1 MSPHPL
7 VRVATLACACLVL
20 AACGDT
26 KAPSRTIALADCHLP
41 KLAQTL
47 SCATLD
53 VPEHRGDPGSR
64 RLSIAIA
71 ILPANTLSPKPDP
84 LFVLAGGPG
93 QAASSIA
100 DFAALLS
107 DVRTTRDIVLVDQRG
122 TGRSSPLDCKA
133 LEPDRDLAA
142 AIAFDPV
149 PKARAC
155 AAELAA
161 RGVDLTRYTTD
172 DYIADLEDVRRA
184 LGYPKVNLWGGSYG
198 TRVAQEYLRRHPD
211 VVRSVVL
218 DGVAPPSMIVT
229 LDVWPTRERAI
240 DAVIAACGRATACKT
255 AHPDIAATLDAVH
268 ARLGDTGR
276 DITLAMPRTGEV
288 RTVRLGFDAFLA
300 ALQPIVYQPES
311 AALLP
316 EILARARDG
325 DFAPLAAVVSAFDD
339 VLEGE
344 LNAALHY
351 SVTCAEDAPRITP
364 ERKRAALQG
373 ARTAGLVERVIDVCG
388 AWPHGAMPADFATP
402 VSSDAPVLLLSGG
415 LDPVTLPRYAAE
427 VAKSLAHARSIVAP
441 GFGHIIS
448 SRGCVPRL
456 IARFV
461 DAAGFDTLPSTC
473 VDWLAKTTPPLLW
486 PDRLEPKP

>member
-1 MSPHPL
+1 MPSHPL
-7 VRVATLACACLVL
+7 ARLALVACACLAL

-26 KAPSRTIALADCHLP
+26 HAPQRAIALADCHLP

-47 SCATLD
+47 SCGTLD
-53 VPEHRGDPGSR
+53 VPEHRGDPQSR
-64 RLSIAIA
+64 KLSIAVA

-100 DFAALLS
+100 DFAARLA

-122 TGRSSPLDCKA
+122 TGRSSPLDCKVFA
-133 LEPDRDLAA
+133 RADDLADVLDV
-142 AIAFDPV
+142 DPV

-161 RGVDLTRYTTD
+161 RGVDLARYTTD
-172 DYIADLEDVRRA
+172 EFIADLEDVRRA

-218 DGVAPPSMIVT
+218 DGVAPPSMIVS
-229 LDVWPTRERAI
+229 LDVWTTRERAV
-240 DAVIAACGRATACKT
+240 DAIVAACGRSTACKA
-255 AHPDIAATLDAVH
+255 AHPDIASTLDAVH
-268 ARLGDTGR
+268 ARLGDAGR
-276 DITLAMPRTGEV
+276 EVALPMPRTGEV
-288 RTVRLGFDAFLA
+288 RAIRIGFDAFLA

-325 DFAPLAAVVSAFDD
+325 DFAPLMATLSAFDD
-339 VLEGE
+339 AMEGD

-351 SVTCAEDAPRITP
+351 SVTCAEDVPRITP
-364 ERKRAALQG
+364 ERKRAALEG
-373 ARTAGLVERVIDVCG
+373 SRAGGLVGHVLAVCD
-388 AWPHGAMPADFATP
+388 AWPRGAMPADFATP
-402 VSSDAPVLLLSGG
+402 VTSDVPVLLLSGG
-415 LDPVTLPRYAAE
+415 LDPVTPPRYAEE
-427 VAKSLAHARSIVAP
+427 VAKTLSHSRSIVAP

-448 SRGCVPRL
+448 PRGCVPRL
-456 IARFV
+456 IAKFV
-461 DAAGFDTLPSTC
+461 DAAGFDTLPASC
-473 VDWLAKTTPPLLW
+473 VDWLAGTSAPLLW

>member
-1 MSPHPL
+1 MSPPAIARL
-7 VRVATLACACLVL
+7 AIVACACLAL
-20 AACGDT
+20 AACGDS
-26 KAPSRTIALADCHLP
+26 KAPARAIALADCHLP

-47 SCATLD
+47 SCGTLD
-53 VPEHRGDPGSR
+53 VPEHRGDAASR
-64 RLSIAIA
+64 RLAIAIA

-100 DFAALLS
+100 DFAALLA

-133 LEPDRDLAA
+133 LAPDKDLAA
-142 AIAFDPV
+142 AIEFDPV

-161 RGVDLTRYTTD
+161 RGVDLARYTTD
-172 DYIADLEDVRRA
+172 DFVADLEDVRRA

-240 DAVIAACGRATACKT
+240 DAVIAACRHSTACKA
-255 AHPDIAATLDAVH
+255 AHPDMAATLDAIH
-268 ARLGDTGR
+268 AQLGDAGR
-276 DITLAMPRTGEV
+276 EVALALPRTGET
-288 RTVRLGFDAFLA
+288 RTVRIGFDAFLA
-300 ALQPIVYQPES
+300 ALQPVVYQPES

-325 DFAPLAAVVSAFDD
+325 DFTPLAATLSAFDD
-339 VLEGE
+339 ALEGE

-351 SVTCAEDAPRITP
+351 SVTCAEDVPRITP
-364 ERKRAALQG
+364 ERKRAALAG
-373 ARTAGLVERVIDVCG
+373 ARTAGVVERVIAVCD

-402 VSSDAPVLLLSGG
+402 VSSDVPVLLLSGG
-415 LDPVTLPRYAAE
+415 LDPVTPPRYAEE
-427 VAKSLAHARSIVAP
+427 VAKSLTHARSIVAP

-448 SRGCVPRL
+448 ARGCVPRL
-456 IARFV
+456 IAKFV
-461 DAAGFDTLPSTC
+461 DAAGFATLPTTC
-473 VDWLAKTTPPLLW
+473 VAWLARTAPPLLW